1 MQPQSDRVSQIPNL
15 TVLVHFFQVL
25 FLSSHIAAMNVFKLK
40 QKQVYR
46 LKLKTKQGKNES
58 TLFEQFYFSFFA
70 TF

>member
-46 LKLKTKQGKNES
+46 LKLKTKQRKK
-58 TLFEQFYFSFFA
+58 
-70 TF
+70 